1 MVHNGN
7 IQGISYEIN
16 DSEHIFNYIIEKLK
30 KGMTYRQIFINILN
44 EIKGIYNLIVQTKEG
59 LFLIRDRFGVRPFYY
74 GLLDDDII
82 VCASETCAFERSTT
96 KIKEVKPGEIIYME
110 IMKL

>member
-1 MVHNGN
+1 
-7 IQGISYEIN
+7 
-16 DSEHIFNYIIEKLK
+16 
-30 KGMTYRQIFINILN
+30 MTYRQIFINILN

-82 VCASETCAFERSTT
+82 VCASETCAFEKSTT
-96 KIKEVKPGEIIYME
+96 KIKEVKPGEIIYIGDNE
-110 IMKL
+110 TINKQQ